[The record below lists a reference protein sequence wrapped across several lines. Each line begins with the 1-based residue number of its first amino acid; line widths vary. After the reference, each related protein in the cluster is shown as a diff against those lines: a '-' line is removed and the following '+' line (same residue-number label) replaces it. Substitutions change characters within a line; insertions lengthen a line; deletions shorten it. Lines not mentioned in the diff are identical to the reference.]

1 MNKVLILRIAVIVIG
16 SIILIFSTMRP
27 NKSTKVS
34 EPKSNFE
41 VIDTYRGCDVVRYTD
56 GSMATYKY
64 FLHCNNTRPVYG
76 EK

>member
-1 MNKVLILRIAVIVIG
+1 MNKLLILRIVVIVIG

-41 VIDTYRGCDVVRYTD
+41 VIDTYKGCAVVRYAAP
-56 GSMATYKY
+56 SQANYHY
-64 FLHCNNTRPVYG
+64 FLDC